1 MSGYWFP
8 MSGAAAVAPRAA
20 GEDERLRLLGRDILF
35 DGDFHVTPDGD
46 WQVIEGIPA
55 IRQWIYHCLITNPGE
70 FKMRPDYGCGV
81 KRYVKEEKTPALKAQ
96 LKTQI
101 RTQLLR
107 NKRLQDVLVTVEN
120 LADSVPGAEGL
131 LVGVWVTVKG
141 RQLNVGDFQ
150 VTERSTALA
159 A

>member
-1 MSGYWFP
+1 MSGYHFP
-8 MSGAAAVAPRAA
+8 LLGPSAPSAPGAASA
-20 GEDERLRLLGRDILF
+20 DQRLLLLGKDILF

-46 WQVIEGIPA
+46 WQLVEGLAA

-81 KRYVKEEKTPALKAQ
+81 KRYVKEEKTAALMAQ
-96 LKTQI
+96 LKTQV

-107 NKRLQDVLVTVEN
+107 NKRLQDVLVTVED
-120 LADSVPGAEGL
+120 LASTITNAQGL

-141 RQLNVGDFQ
+141 QKLNTGSFQ
-150 VTERSTALA
+150 IASR
-159 A
+159 